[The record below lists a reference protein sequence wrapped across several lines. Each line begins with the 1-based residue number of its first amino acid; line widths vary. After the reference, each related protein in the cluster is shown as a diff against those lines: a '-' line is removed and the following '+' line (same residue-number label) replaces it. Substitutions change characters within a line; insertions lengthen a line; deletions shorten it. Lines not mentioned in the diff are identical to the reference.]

1 MPEISL
7 LASRNRVLSTFA
19 AIRNRWLAACAM
31 PVIGLMLAWPGLA
44 TAQLD
49 LRRLERHQLDNGL
62 QVLLLEEHTF
72 PSASVQM
79 LYRVG
84 GRNEPVG
91 QSGIAHFLEHMAF
104 RATENFPDT
113 DVVSRIYAAGG
124 EWHGYT
130 WIDQTTYFS
139 TVPSDQLELLLRIEA
154 DRMQRL
160 LIEPRWIEPEKG
172 AVLAEMHG
180 YENDPASV
188 LHDAVVFAT
197 FQAHPYRNNV
207 IGWEPDILALRHGD
221 VLDFYRRHYG
231 PGNAVLAVV
240 GDIDSATVLERVQQ
254 GFGDFP
260 ATAPTP
266 LPHTTEPAQKGE
278 RRIELLGAGDSNHFE
293 IAWPAPAAN
302 HPDFAAMLVLQ
313 QWLSGGT
320 GVNFMQNS
328 GTSPVQPGSALHG
341 RFESLSSWYPPAA
354 QDYLFSLQGTVAAD
368 ADLRQAEQ
376 VIEDALRRVREGQLD
391 PEAIEAS
398 KRKVLEELVYD
409 LASHEHTAHQLAY
422 YAGLDALDEWLA
434 LPQSVARVSVADLQ
448 ALATRRL
455 QPWQRNIGWYRAGD
469 PPLTQA
475 VPPTGAATTES
486 ATGSPAGGVA
496 SGPTESARGY
506 TDGVPANSVHPGQG
520 QLPEPQSLRAAS
532 GLPVLVQANPATASS
547 HVSLVLD
554 GAGWQG
560 SSYLQT
566 DHPAWGYSSLSAP
579 SLPSN
584 ITATLDMLVGEL
596 SSLEIVQD
604 TGQETDDPYAR
615 LQREM
620 EGTLGLKKQ
629 AAAQP
634 AVSLAVLSGQVP
646 SEQLQGVM
654 ARLTD
659 VVPTAPA
666 ASLGAAKTP
675 LQDRRVDW
683 PRALAQ
689 AQLAY
694 VYPAPLPTAPD
705 YLAWRALQYILAHDY
720 EGRLG
725 KEAISNR
732 GLAYYIDSQYRSDGR
747 RAWIGLS
754 TGVDPAKLATLE
766 ALFREQVAGLQQHPP
781 TSEEVDEARNHLIG
795 RLATARQTNVEL
807 ATGLAEQWLW
817 HGRLPGAGEQ
827 REAIRQLDQEA
838 ILQAVPGLLQGRYVV
853 IGEGK
858 AAVNVTD

>member
-1 MPEISL
+1 M
-7 LASRNRVLSTFA
+7 STCTAFLH
-19 AIRNRWLAACAM
+19 RWLAASVL
-31 PVIGLMLAWPGLA
+31 PVIALMLAWPGVA

-49 LRRLERHQLDNGL
+49 LDRVEHHQLANGL
-62 QVLLLEEHTF
+62 RVLLLEEHTF

-84 GRNEPVG
+84 ARNEPVG

-188 LHDAVVFAT
+188 LHDAVVFTA

-207 IGWEPDILALRHGD
+207 IGWETDIQALRHAD
-221 VLDFYRRHYG
+221 VLDFYRRHYV
-231 PGNAVLAVV
+231 PANAVLAVV
-240 GDIDSATVLERVQQ
+240 GDIDSAAVLERVEHW
-254 GFGDFP
+254 FSDFP
-260 ATAPTP
+260 AAAPTP

-278 RRIELLGAGDSNHFE
+278 RRIELLGAGDSHYFE

-302 HPDFAAMLVLQ
+302 DPDFAAMLVLQ
-313 QWLSGGT
+313 QWLTGGT
-320 GVNFMQNS
+320 GVNFMQQY
-328 GTSPVQPGSALHG
+328 GTSPVQPRSALDG

-354 QDYLFSLQGTVAAD
+354 QGYLFSLQGTVSAD
-368 ADLRQAEQ
+368 ADPRQVEQ
-376 VIEDALRRVREGQLD
+376 IIDDALRRVREGQLD
-391 PEAIEAS
+391 AEVIEAS
-398 KRKVLEELVYD
+398 KQRVQEELVYD

-422 YAGLDALDEWLA
+422 YAGLDALDEWLV
-434 LPQSVARVSVADLQ
+434 LPQSVARVGAADLQ
-448 ALATRRL
+448 ALATRHF
-455 QPWQRNIGWYRAGD
+455 QPWQRTIGWYRAGD
-469 PPLTQA
+469 PPPVQA
-475 VPPTGAATTES
+475 APSIGTARTES
-486 ATGSPAGGVA
+486 ATESASKSAAGLPASGVA
-496 SGPTESARGY
+496 SGPAEAGSAISG
-506 TDGVPANSVHPGQG
+506 GSAANRMHSAKG
-520 QLPEPQSLRAAS
+520 QLPEPQTLRTGN

-547 HVSLVLD
+547 YVSLVLV

-579 SLPSN
+579 SLPDN
-584 ITATLDMLVGEL
+584 TAATLGMLLGEL
-596 SSLEIVQD
+596 SALAALQESGLE
-604 TGQETDDPYAR
+604 TGDPYAR
-615 LQREM
+615 LQHEM
-620 EGTLGLKKQ
+620 EGILGLEKP
-629 AAAQP
+629 ATAQP
-634 AVSLAVLSGQVP
+634 SISLVTLSGQVP
-646 SEQLQGVM
+646 DAQLHQIM
-654 ARLTD
+654 ARLND
-659 VVPTAPA
+659 VDSTTLAAPA
-666 ASLGAAKTP
+666 SQSAAQAP
-675 LQDRRVDW
+675 QQDRRVEW
-683 PRALAQ
+683 PRDLAQ

-694 VYPAPLPTAPD
+694 VYPAPLPTAPE

-732 GLAYYIDSQYRSDGR
+732 GLAYFIDSQYRSDGR

-766 ALFREQVAGLQQHPP
+766 ALFREQVAGLQQRPP
-781 TSEEVDEARNHLIG
+781 TPAEVEEARNHLLG
-795 RLATARQTNVEL
+795 RLGTERQTNAEL
-807 ATGLAEQWLW
+807 AAGLAENWLW
-817 HGRLPGAGEQ
+817 NGRLPGVGEQ
-827 REAIRQLDQEA
+827 SQAIRQLDRED
-838 ILQAVPGLLQGRYVV
+838 ILQAVPGLLRGRYVV
-853 IGEGK
+853 IEAGK
-858 AAVNVTD
+858 AAVSVTD